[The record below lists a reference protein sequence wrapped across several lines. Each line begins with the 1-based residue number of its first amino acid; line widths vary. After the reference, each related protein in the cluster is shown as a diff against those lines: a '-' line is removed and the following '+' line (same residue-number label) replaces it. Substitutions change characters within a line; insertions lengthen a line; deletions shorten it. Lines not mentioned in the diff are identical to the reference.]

1 MSFRSIILRV
11 EELPWKWPLQQGMGV
26 QMLRSRW
33 IVEAMDAE
41 GRHYEA
47 ELGPCPGVHPESLD
61 DAYALWKE
69 QCEPLLLQESF
80 PLHAWDWQKPWFGLL
95 AVPPSSMTSV
105 QTAAEQLLL
114 GWAQQQNPEEF
125 SLPGP
130 ISLPGSALLPIRPA
144 KEGAVNWQ
152 EFLDLWEQGFRV
164 LKCKIGRNP
173 AADEIRFLRRL
184 YAFAGADLQLRLDA
198 NQNLSNEDSQQW
210 KQSAFSLPIAYWEEP
225 TANQEAMHPLARD
238 ESLWDAEPETL
249 LEPGEV
255 WILKPSRLTLSRT
268 VSLLTRARQY
278 NRICVLSNAFD
289 SGLSLRCFAWIY
301 AAFCA
306 NPQALGF
313 GTARFL
319 PEDIWQSTQFS
330 APLVSVPA
338 QAFASRPRVQA

>member
-1 MSFRSIILRV
+1 MSFRSIVLRL
-11 EELPWKWPLQQGMGV
+11 EELPWQWPLQQGMGV
-26 QMLRSRW
+26 PMLRSRW
-33 IVEAMDAE
+33 IVEAIDAE
-41 GRHYEA
+41 GGHYEA

-69 QCEPLLLQESF
+69 QCEPLLLRESF

-95 AVPPSSMTSV
+95 AVPACSMTSV

-114 GWAQQQNPEEF
+114 GWAQRQNPEEF

-144 KEGAVNWQ
+144 KDEAVNWQ
-152 EFLDLWEQGFRV
+152 EFLELWQQEFRV
-164 LKCKIGRNP
+164 FKCKIGRNP
-173 AADEIRFLRRL
+173 AAEEISFLQRL
-184 YAFAGADLQLRLDA
+184 TAYAGADLQLRLDA
-198 NQNLSNEDSQQW
+198 NQNLAIADSQLW
-210 KQSAFSLPIAYWEEP
+210 RQSACSLPISYWEEP
-225 TANQEAMHPLARD
+225 TAQHEALHPLARD

-249 LEPGEV
+249 LEAGEV

-268 VSLLTRARQY
+268 VSLLTRARQQ

-319 PEDIWQSTQFS
+319 PEDSWHSRQFS
-330 APLVSVPA
+330 AASVVIPM
-338 QAFASRPRVQA
+338 QAFAPLSRDH